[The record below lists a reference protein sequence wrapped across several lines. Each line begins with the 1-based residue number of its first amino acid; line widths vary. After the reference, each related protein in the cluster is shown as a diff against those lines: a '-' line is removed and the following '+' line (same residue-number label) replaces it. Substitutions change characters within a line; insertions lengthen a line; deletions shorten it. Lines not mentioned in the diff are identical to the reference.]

1 MSDKEKGSLI
11 VSVSIWVIGT
21 ITSIIASAIAGGED
35 IQQVPLVVSTVS
47 FIGLSMF
54 LAGMLTTIGI
64 ILFSFILEGKE

>member
-54 LAGMLTTIGI
+54 LAGMFTTIGI
-64 ILFSFILEGKE
+64 ILFSFILEGEE